1 MSLSDA
7 EIARIKYHLGYNLL
21 ANGAEPYI
29 GITALFANVIQPY
42 LTGGASTTSSTAV
55 TAADEPTAVTLT
67 LTSATGFVAGDTCLV
82 DVDSKQERVTIRA
95 LSGST
100 ITVLL
105 SLAHSGTYPVVVEG
119 PEALVRSL
127 LKKADEAQTALNT
140 ATSTAGLK
148 QVDNGGV
155 EWFSASDGGTMKSL
169 RSQLNYW
176 RDELA
181 SALGIVRLN
190 KRGGGGCVSLY

>member
-1 MSLSDA
+1 VALTDA
-7 EIARIKYHLGYNLL
+7 ELARVKYHLGYNLL
-21 ANGAEPYI
+21 TVGALPYV
-29 GITALFANVIQPY
+29 GYVSLFDQVIQPY
-42 LTGGASTTSSTAV
+42 LTGGAATTSSTAV

-67 LTSATGFVAGDTCLV
+67 LASATGFVAGDTCLV

-105 SLAHSGTYPVVVEG
+105 SFAHSGTYPVVVEG

-127 LKKADEAQTALNT
+127 LKKADEAQTALND
-140 ATSTAGLK
+140 ATSSAGIK
-148 QVDNGGV
+148 QLGQGEI
-155 EWFSASDGGTMKSL
+155 EWFGSSDGSLLSSL
-169 RSQLNYW
+169 RSQLGYW